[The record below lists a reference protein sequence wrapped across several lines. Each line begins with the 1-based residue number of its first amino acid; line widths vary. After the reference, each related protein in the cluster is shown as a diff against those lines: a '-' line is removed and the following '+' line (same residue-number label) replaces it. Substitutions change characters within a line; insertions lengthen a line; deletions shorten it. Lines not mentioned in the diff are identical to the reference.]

1 MADLIDVEL
10 DYYMTI
16 EKSNQIEA
24 KEQAMRDY
32 NFVNI
37 NSIAVNIT
45 INYLE
50 KVAAINHIEN

>member
-1 MADLIDVEL
+1 
-10 DYYMTI
+10 
-16 EKSNQIEA
+16 
-24 KEQAMRDY
+24 MRDY